1 MPGRRLND
9 NERHLLNFWQNPP
22 QNLQRPFLRS
32 IEIGGGTGL
41 RGINGLVLPFRYPIT
56 AICGGNGA
64 GKSTILALAALA
76 FHSPAGWYV
85 HRGNTAGKNV
95 VGDRT
100 YYTFSDFFMTSATE
114 APPNGVSVTWR
125 YTINRDNDSS
135 TTFTKRRGWGRYA
148 SRPTRE
154 VDFVPLGRILP
165 AYEMSGV
172 RSTFLNPACRHD
184 TASLNPEF
192 RRLLS
197 YIIGKPYELAEV
209 QQTRRYSIQRC
220 EAGAVYT
227 GFNMGG
233 GEACIIGLLHLIQRM
248 PRGGLLVIE
257 EIEAGLHPEAQAKL
271 AEVLITLCLQKQLQI
286 ICSTHSHSFIDSLPR
301 QARLLLKKTGDDH
314 FLFENPSTRFAMH
327 EMTGHVQ
334 PELTIYCED
343 NVAAM
348 LISEALPMNNR
359 ARVKVQDIGS
369 GATVIR
375 QGVSHLRSGFPM
387 RAFCV
392 LDGDCAEANVRQWIN
407 SEAGNRAEITPEV
420 MTLPGGG
427 LPPERWLVQQLLHPA
442 YRASFA
448 QCFGCTEPEAHAH
461 IEALQV
467 EIEHHDIGYV
477 LHRRTNIGSIDCI
490 QRTVKA
496 IAPRHPQLDALREK
510 VQQLLT

>member
-9 NERHLLNFWQNPP
+9 NERHLLNLWQNPP
-22 QNLQRPFLRS
+22 QNLHRPFLRS

-76 FHSPAGWYV
+76 FHSPVGWYV
-85 HRGNTAGKNV
+85 HRGNTAGNKV

-100 YYTFSDFFMTSATE
+100 YYTFSDFFMTGATE
-114 APPNGVSVTWR
+114 APANGVSITWR
-125 YTINRDNDSS
+125 YTIGRDNDSS
-135 TTFTKRRGWGRYA
+135 TTFTKRRGWGRYVN
-148 SRPTRE
+148 RPMRE
-154 VDFVPLGRILP
+154 VDFVPLGRVLP

-172 RSTFLNPACRHD
+172 RSTFLKPGCRHD
-184 TASLNPEF
+184 TASLAPEF

-197 YIIGKPYELAEV
+197 YIIGKPYESAEV

-233 GEACIIGLLHLIQRM
+233 GEACIIGLLHLLQRM
-248 PRGGLLVIE
+248 PRGGLIVIE

-271 AEVLITLCLQKQLQI
+271 AEVLIQLCLQKQLQI
-286 ICSTHSHSFIDSLPR
+286 ICSTHSHVFIDNLPR
-301 QARLLLKKTGDDH
+301 QARLLIKKSGDEH

-343 NVAAM
+343 KVAAM
-348 LISEALPMNNR
+348 LISEALPTNNR
-359 ARVKVQDIGS
+359 TRVKVQDIGS
-369 GATVIR
+369 DATVIR

-387 RAFCV
+387 RSLCI
-392 LDGDCAEANVRQWIN
+392 LDGDRSENDAQQWIR
-407 SEAGNRAEITPEV
+407 SEVGRRDDITPDFLI
-420 MTLPGGG
+420 LPGEG
-427 LPPERWLVQQLLHPA
+427 LPPERWIVQQLLHPA

-448 QCFGCTEPEAHAH
+448 QCFGCTEPEARAH
-461 IEALQV
+461 IEALQI
-467 EIEHHDIGYV
+467 ELEHHDIGYV
-477 LHRRTNIGSIDCI
+477 LHRRTNIEPKDCI
-490 QRTVKA
+490 LRTVRSVA
-496 IAPRHPQLDALREK
+496 LRHPQLDTLREK